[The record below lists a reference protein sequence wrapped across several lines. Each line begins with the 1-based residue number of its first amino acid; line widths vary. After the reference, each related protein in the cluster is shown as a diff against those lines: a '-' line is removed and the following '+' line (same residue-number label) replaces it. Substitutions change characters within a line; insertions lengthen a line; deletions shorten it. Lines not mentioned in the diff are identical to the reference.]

1 MSRHLQRDLKSL
13 EKEILGVGAMVEE
26 AINKAIIAL
35 MNRRTALAQEV
46 VDGDETID
54 RKEIEVEELCLKI
67 LALHQPVAGDLR
79 FIVAVMKVNN
89 DLERMADLAAN
100 IAERALYLAQHD
112 AIGVPLDF
120 SHMAATVRSM
130 VCDSLDALVK
140 LDAGLARRVI
150 ERDDEVD
157 RINREMFD
165 VLQDLM
171 RRDPSTIE
179 RAVQTLSASRHLERI
194 ADHATNIAED
204 VAFMIE
210 GDVIRHGH
218 KASGGE

>member
-1 MSRHLQRDLKSL
+1 MSRHLERDLKRL
-13 EKEILGVGAMVEE
+13 EKEILAMGSMVEE
-26 AINKAIIAL
+26 AINKAITAL
-35 MNRRTALAQEV
+35 MNRRSALAQEV
-46 VDGDETID
+46 IDGDEEID
-54 RKEIEVEELCLKI
+54 GKEIEVEELCLKI

-89 DLERMADLAAN
+89 DLERMADLAVN
-100 IAERALYLAQHD
+100 IAERSLYLSQHD

-120 SHMAATVRSM
+120 TRMAATVRSM

-140 LDAGLARRVI
+140 LDARLARQVL

-157 RINREMFD
+157 RINREMFS

-171 RRDPSTIE
+171 RQDPSTIE
-179 RAVQTLSASRHLERI
+179 RAVQTLSASRNLERI

-210 GDVIRHGH
+210 GDVIRHSH
-218 KASGGE
+218 KGSSGQ